1 MIVRLKALLPAAL
14 CLGLGACHLK
24 EGNPELNPN
33 YREPMVNG
41 WVYKTEFWDG
51 SIDYDKN
58 VEVIDNVG
66 LRMVPVVTLNG
77 RPLEVYYYGTTSF
90 RYGDE
95 EYNPVREKYELN
107 VRHYWGEA
115 FSRVVLPG
123 DFRITGPQ
131 PRSVLAREST
141 LVATWQSSFAAQWY
155 WVGIYCDYD
164 FYDTLG
170 EWDDHTFQLDTLVF
184 DTMLTVNPA
193 RIFPGY
199 VDSVIEGDGSVMV
212 WAGNGPS
219 IEPGDVGNVR
229 GSGFGF
235 FHAINEP
242 RENYF
247 YVVAPPL
254 SRRCT
259 SQPAARDQF
268 YALLLARARAR

>member
-1 MIVRLKALLPAAL
+1 MARPSLVLIAGACLL
-14 CLGLGACHLK
+14 LGACKLR

-33 YREPMVNG
+33 YREPMING
-41 WVYKTEFWDG
+41 WVYKTEYWDG

-58 VEVIDNVG
+58 VEVVDNVG

-77 RPLEVYYYGTTSF
+77 QPLEIYYYGTTTF

-95 EYNPVREKYELN
+95 YYNPVRQKYELN

-123 DFRITGPQ
+123 DFRITGP
-131 PRSVLAREST
+131 RSRSILHREST

-164 FYDTLG
+164 FYDSLG
-170 EWDDHTFQLDTLVF
+170 DWDDYTFQLDTLVF
-184 DTMLTVNPA
+184 DTVLTVSPT
-193 RIFPGY
+193 RIFPGF

-229 GSGFGF
+229 GAGFGF

-242 RENYF
+242 SEQYF

-254 SRRCT
+254 SRRT
-259 SQPAARDQF
+259 VSQPT
-268 YALLLARARAR
+268 ARARFQALLQARSPAR